1 MKHTHSEQ
9 EELLDKFNKGLCTPE
24 EIAIVENWYNKQ
36 SLISKDKLP
45 EPDLHDANDAIW
57 KGISGK
63 LTAAGYQAPS
73 AAPIFSI
80 KRMLVAAS
88 LFVALGAG
96 LFYFGSPY
104 LNNHNDNQ
112 AATQPHIKP
121 GTNKAYLTLADGKR
135 IALTDSATGTLAL
148 QGSVKITKTADGQ
161 IAYQVVDEGKE
172 QPGKYNTLE
181 APKGGQYQI
190 TLIDGTK
197 VWLNAASALKYP
209 TKFDGTERKVALSGE
224 AYFEVA
230 KDKKKPFRI
239 ISGSQTIE
247 VLGTHFNVNAYSDES
262 AIKTTLLEGSVKVF
276 RTAEGSNYKI
286 LAPGQQSVLSLSAL
300 NVKEVDTEEA
310 VAWKEGFFIF
320 ENDNLKTLMR
330 KLERW
335 YDVEVDYK
343 GIADNKI
350 KITIMLSRNTPL
362 EDVLKLLEGTDEFKF
377 KTEGRRITIM
387 R

>member
-36 SLISKDKLP
+36 SLISKDELS
-45 EPDLHDANDAIW
+45 EPDLNDANDAIW

-63 LTAAGYQAPS
+63 LTVAGYQAPS
-73 AAPIFSI
+73 ASPIFSI

-88 LFVALGAG
+88 LFVVLGAG
-96 LFYFGSPY
+96 VFYFGSPY

-112 AATQPHIKP
+112 ATTQPHIKP

-135 IALTDSATGTLAL
+135 ITLTDSTTGTLAL

-197 VWLNAASALKYP
+197 VWLNAASVLKYP
-209 TKFDGTERKVALSGE
+209 TKFDGTERKVALTGE

-230 KDKKKPFRI
+230 KDNKKPFRI
-239 ISGSQTIE
+239 ISDNQTIE

-286 LAPGQQSVLSLSAL
+286 LTPGQQSVLSSSEL
-300 NVKEVDTEEA
+300 NVREVDTEEA

-320 ENDNLKTLMR
+320 ENDNLKILMR

-335 YDVEVDYK
+335 YDVEVDYT
-343 GIADNKI
+343 GIADNKT
-350 KITIMLSRNTPL
+350 KITGTLSRNTQL
-362 EDVLKLLEGTDEFKF
+362 AEVLKLLEETDKFKF

>member
-24 EIAIVENWYNKQ
+24 EIAVVENWYNKQ
-36 SLISKDKLP
+36 SLISKDELP
-45 EPDLHDANDAIW
+45 EPDLDDANDAIW

-73 AAPIFSI
+73 AVRTFSI
-80 KRMLVAAS
+80 KRLLVAAS
-88 LFVALGAG
+88 LFVVLGAG
-96 LFYFGSPY
+96 LFYF
-104 LNNHNDNQ
+104 
-112 AATQPHIKP
+112 ATQYANGHKESLATTQAQIKP

-135 IALTDSATGTLAL
+135 IALTDSTTGTLAL

-161 IAYQVVDEGKE
+161 IAYQIVEQGKE
-172 QPGKYNTLE
+172 QAGKYNTLE

-209 TKFDGTERKVALSGE
+209 TKFDGAERKVELTGE

-239 ISGSQTIE
+239 ISDNQTIE

-276 RTAEGSNYKI
+276 RTAEGSSYKI
-286 LAPGQQSVLSLSAL
+286 LAPGQQSVLSPSAL

-310 VAWKEGFFIF
+310 VAWKEGYFIF
-320 ENDNLKTLMR
+320 DNDNLKALMR

-335 YDVEVDYK
+335 YDVEVDYQ
-343 GIADNKI
+343 GIADDKT
-350 KITIMLSRNTPL
+350 KITGTLTRNTQL
-362 EDVLKLLEGTDEFKF
+362 AEVLKLLEETDKFKF